1 MSSDN
6 AVGVAEYLYNQA
18 KVSSDRNE
26 QIFINVCDMGKVDF
40 VDMFIKNGINPTVQ
54 NNKGLHLASIKN
66 HPKVITRLL
75 QDKGVNPSCG
85 TALIMACLNSS
96 IDAVDVLLED
106 KRVDPSC
113 CHNKCIVI
121 AIEHR
126 YIDIV
131 ERLLAD
137 SRVDAKRALLT
148 AILTK
153 NISLIQLLLDKYHV
167 DSSFLTMEM
176 IESIWFYAGAWDFS
190 DKNKE
195 LAKFL

>member
-1 MSSDN
+1 
-6 AVGVAEYLYNQA
+6 
-18 KVSSDRNE
+18 
-26 QIFINVCDMGKVDF
+26 
-40 VDMFIKNGINPTVQ
+40 
-54 NNKGLHLASIKN
+54 
-66 HPKVITRLL
+66 
-75 QDKGVNPSCG
+75 
-85 TALIMACLNSS
+85 MACLNSS

-195 LAKFL
+195 LAKFLLEHPGINEELKQRMILLFHLR